1 MFNLLS
7 AFLLVL
13 FMQLLVDKLTYWEYV
28 EN

>member
-7 AFLLVL
+7 AFLPVL
-13 FMQLLVDKLTYWEYV
+13 FMQLLVDELTYWEYV